1 MRLVSNQKVFSIP
14 WTVLLFG
21 ATVGEAILWEFAEAA
36 PRPQLR
42 LPALGVTPSPPR
54 RPKLAFEFDI
64 DIVYCCRAALHVT
77 AVENSEAVAVGPG

>member
-1 MRLVSNQKVFSIP
+1 MKYVLTQYMRLVSNQKVFSIP

-54 RPKLAFEFDI
+54 RPKLAW
-64 DIVYCCRAALHVT
+64 RAHNA
-77 AVENSEAVAVGPG
+77 SPGRLYP